1 MGSLLS
7 AISGQFAKAIILGTM
22 FPVLIISAMNVLL
35 VAPLSPKTAAL
46 PTYLAKIAVGEEK
59 WPAVVLSFI
68 VFVLTGLLYDL
79 NIPII
84 RVYEGYP
91 WQKSFIG
98 RAFLRLQKRRFDE
111 AQRLES
117 SNLSLRGQ
125 MVAAQ
130 ANGTVLADLQGQKM
144 ALDLFLSS
152 ELPDAEALLLPTR
165 LGNVIRC
172 FERYP
177 FLAYGM
183 DAIILW
189 PRLVSKIDSAFASTI
204 DEAKTTFDFM
214 LNMSFL
220 SGATAFG
227 VLVIGTA
234 TRAPLQPSFV
244 WPWLW
249 RASLF
254 AILALLFYSFAV
266 NRASAWGQQVRAA
279 FDLYRLDLLK
289 GLGYQQKPLTYQE
302 ERALWTKISSQ
313 IQYADSRVVPLP
325 YNQPL
330 TRAIPYPSDISL
342 VIQHEC
348 GPQLENLRIP
358 VSIELKNADTVRP
371 VSSLTVIDTV
381 PDGYKYV
388 PDSAT
393 VSSGGISVRQFAP
406 LEFYLGSIPAGATLT
421 VSYAMKPSSP

>member
-7 AISGQFAKAIILGTM
+7 AISGQFAKAIVLGTM
-22 FPVLIISAMNVLL
+22 FPVLIVSAMNVLL
-35 VAPLSPKTAAL
+35 VAPLSPHTEAVPA
-46 PTYLAKIAVGEEK
+46 YLAKIALGDEK
-59 WPAVVLSFI
+59 WPAVVLSFV

-84 RVYEGYP
+84 RMYEGYP

-98 RAFLRLQKRRFDE
+98 RSFLRLQRRRFDE
-111 AQRLES
+111 ALRLES
-117 SNLSLRGQ
+117 SDRSLQAQ
-125 MVAAQ
+125 MIAAQ
-130 ANGTVLADLQGQKM
+130 EKGSILADLQGQKM

-152 ELPDAEALLLPTR
+152 QLPDAEALLLPTR

-183 DAIILW
+183 DAIVLW

-220 SGATAFG
+220 SGVTALG
-227 VLVIGTA
+227 VLGIGLGA
-234 TRAPLQPSFV
+234 RAPLEFSFI

-254 AILALLFYSFAV
+254 AVLALLFYSFSI
-266 NRASAWGQQVRAA
+266 NRALAWGEQVRSA

-313 IQYADSRVVPLP
+313 IQFADSRVIPLP
-325 YNQPL
+325 YDQPL
-330 TRAIPYPSDISL
+330 TRVIPYPSDISL
-342 VIQHEC
+342 VVQHEC
-348 GPQLENLRIP
+348 GPQQGNLRIP
-358 VSIELKNADTVRP
+358 VSVEVKNADTVRP
-371 VSSLTVIDTV
+371 VSSLTVIATI

-393 VSSGGISVRQFAP
+393 VSSGGIVVRQFAP
-406 LEFYLGSIPAGATLT
+406 LELYLGSIQPGAKMT
-421 VSYAMKPSSP
+421 VSYLMKQSSS